1 MCEILFI
8 VQNTWGVWVSNYLV
22 IKKHVEWSEFVID
35 LIARFKDDIGLSVV
49 DQFNK
54 LQQLGSIEED
64 IDEFDNLRSLME

>member
-1 MCEILFI
+1 M
-8 VQNTWGVWVSNYLV
+8 
-22 IKKHVEWSEFVID
+22 EWSEFVID